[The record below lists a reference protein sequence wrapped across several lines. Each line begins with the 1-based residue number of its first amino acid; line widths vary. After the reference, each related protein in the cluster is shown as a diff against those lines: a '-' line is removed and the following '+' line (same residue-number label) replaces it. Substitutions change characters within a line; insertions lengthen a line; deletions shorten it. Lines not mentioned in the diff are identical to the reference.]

1 MIQYSGSAPTGPT
14 AALLGLALLPLL
26 VLELA
31 FYAILSLALLL
42 YFAYPGHREKIS
54 QKAPAANETL
64 DRLRAARQSGDPS
77 RLSKLLQEV
86 LTPDLAGALGDEAL
100 GDGAEELVDEVCDT
114 LQACSISSK
123 VTRSLRASFGESCL
137 FLSGGGML
145 GMYHIGTVRRLLQ
158 EGLLPNQICGTSVG
172 SIVGAFVATRT
183 DDELHLELDS
193 LEEWYRQMGPV
204 QGPFPVQY
212 WEVVVRVLW
221 RGYIY
226 DYMNQYRNQA
236 TFVSA
241 GLTFAEAYA
250 RTGRTFT
257 ITCAPVTGGPVV
269 LLNRHTSPNV
279 LIASAI
285 CASSS
290 MPMLVEAVR
299 LLEKMPDGSVQ
310 LVSNCDGNPMGEL
323 MRDGTMLADSP
334 CDQLEHMLNVRW
346 SIISQVN
353 PHVVPFSLPFV
364 LAKRIGQFSSVY
376 ARILTRAE
384 GQLRRFIWSTLHA
397 FQAWTSFP
405 KQGSWISQLLFQDY
419 FGNVNIIHY
428 NMRFRD
434 DLRLIKNETSLE
446 DFRKKAVAGAACT
459 DEQLPRQRLRHK
471 LEATLGSLEEA
482 TSNVRK
488 TRPRR
493 VAGRRGRA

>member
-1 MIQYSGSAPTGPT
+1 MDYWAVPLRQLSAFSQSLQDVSAGMIQYSGSAPTGPT

-64 DRLRAARQSGDPS
+64 DRLRAARQSG
-77 RLSKLLQEV
+77 
-86 LTPDLAGALGDEAL
+86 ALGDEAL

-123 VTRSLRASFGESCL
+123 VTRS
-137 FLSGGGML
+137 
-145 GMYHIGTVRRLLQ
+145 TVRRLLQ

-193 LEEWYRQMGPV
+193 LE
-204 QGPFPVQY
+204 
-212 WEVVVRVLW
+212 
-221 RGYIY
+221 
-226 DYMNQYRNQA
+226 D
-236 TFVSA
+236 S
-241 GLTFAEAYA
+241 
-250 RTGRTFT
+250 RTFT